1 MKIEAK
7 SDSEDVRI
15 YINGLLHLR
24 FPRDKNIKIQ
34 SWIEGHS
41 KRFIIEIWTKKHQ
54 DYVVYDNK
62 PMWEKVLKLLDEH
75 L

>member
-54 DYVVYDNK
+54 DYVV
-62 PMWEKVLKLLDEH
+62 
-75 L
+75 

>member
-15 YINGLLHLR
+15 YVNGLLHLK
-24 FPRDKNIKIQ
+24 FPRDKNTKIQ

-41 KRFIIEIWTKKHQ
+41 KLYIITIWTVGHE
-54 DYVVYDNK
+54 DYVAYDNK
-62 PMWEKVLKLLDEH
+62 KMWEQVLNLLDKH